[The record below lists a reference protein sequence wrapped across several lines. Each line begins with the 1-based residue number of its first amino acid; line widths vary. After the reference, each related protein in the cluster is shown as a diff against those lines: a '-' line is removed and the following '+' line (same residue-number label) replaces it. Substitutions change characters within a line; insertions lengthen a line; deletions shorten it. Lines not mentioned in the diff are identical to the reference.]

1 MLMEPY
7 QYVLVTL
14 GAVVVLLLLLLLVAG
29 GGSLARLEPAWLAFR
44 RVLGD
49 PAVAAKVQP
58 LLGPAAPAEQKPAK
72 RSAEPLR
79 LLTLLQREGQLVDFL
94 MQDIQ
99 SFTDEQVGAFAR
111 EMHRKARG
119 VIQTHLVIEPVMP
132 QNEGDTVQVPPGFDP
147 SAVRLFGN
155 LTGQPPFRG
164 TLKHAGWRVKDY
176 KIPAPPEGQDEF
188 VLAPAEVDLP

>member
-1 MLMEPY
+1 MEPY
-7 QYVLVTL
+7 LYVLATL
-14 GAVVVLLLLLLLVAG
+14 GAVVVLLLLVLLAVG
-29 GGSLARLEPAWLAFR
+29 RGSLARLGPAWQVFG

-58 LLGPAAPAEQKPAK
+58 LLCTAAPTAQKPAR

-99 SFTDEQVGAFAR
+99 NYTDDQVGAFAR
-111 EMHRKARG
+111 EMHRKARA
-119 VIQTHLVIEPVMP
+119 VFQNHLVVEPVMA
-132 QNEGDTVQVPPGFDP
+132 QNEGETVEVPPGFDP

-155 LTGQPPFRG
+155 LTGQPPFHG
-164 TLKHAGWRVKDY
+164 TLKHAGWRVKDV
-176 KIPAPPEGQDEF
+176 KVPTPPEGQDEF

>member
-1 MLMEPY
+1 MEAY
-7 QYVLVTL
+7 AYVLITIA
-14 GAVVVLLLLLLLVAG
+14 AVVVLELLILLILG
-29 GGSLARLEPAWLAFR
+29 GGSLARLGTAWQAFR

-58 LLGPAAPAEQKPAK
+58 LLGPAAAAEQKPAK

-79 LLTLLQREGQLVDFL
+79 LLTLMQREGQLVDFL
-94 MQDIQ
+94 MQDVQ
-99 SFTDEQVGAFAR
+99 GFTDEQVGAFAR
-111 EMHRKARG
+111 EMHRKARA
-119 VIQTHLVIEPVMP
+119 VLQSHLVIEPVMP
-132 QNEGDTVQVPPGFDP
+132 QNEGETVVVPPGFDP

-164 TLKHAGWRVKDY
+164 TLKHAGWRVKDI
-176 KIPAPPEGQDEF
+176 KIPTPPEGQDEF

>member
-1 MLMEPY
+1 MEPY
-7 QYVLVTL
+7 LYVLVTL
-14 GAVVVLLLLLLLVAG
+14 GAVVLLLLLVLLVVG
-29 GGSLARLEPAWLAFR
+29 RGSLAQLGSAWQAFR

-155 LTGQPPFRG
+155 LTGQPPFNG
-164 TLKHAGWRVKDY
+164 TLKHAGWRVKDL
-176 KIPAPPEGQDEF
+176 KVPTPPEGQDEF